1 MNALN
6 LLNKHLEPLIELG
19 GKMYPKSKVD
29 RVYAKLSAPKTN
41 GLFYDKN
48 RVRAEVHP
56 DGQVAFQTSYPELGD
71 HFDHEGWSVY
81 SPEEMG
87 MTRTSPKPVRGMIG
101 MQKAFNQILDSH
113 KGDGLYYNDPISAH
127 RSNTY
132 EGRGFAAPPGQSRQF
147 LDNRRFRNNSTVAEL
162 LALQDANYF
171 GYEPTA
177 LLREQLLA
185 KHPAAAARVQQALSP
200 RRVTPVT
207 SNELIDDM
215 SDDAI
220 NAWLASF

>member
-6 LLNKHLEPLIELG
+6 LLNKHLEPLMEIG
-19 GKMYPKSKVD
+19 GKMYPKSKVE
-29 RVYAKLSAPKTN
+29 RVYAKLTTPKTN
-41 GLFYDKN
+41 GVFYNQN
-48 RVRAEVHP
+48 RVRAEIHP

-71 HFDHEGWSVY
+71 HFDPEGWSVY

-87 MTRTSPKPVRGMIG
+87 MTRTSPKPIRGMIG
-101 MQKAFNQILDSH
+101 MKEAFNQVLDS
-113 KGDGLYYNDPISAH
+113 KAGTGLYYNDPISQH
-127 RSNTY
+127 RSDSY
-132 EGRGFAAPPGQSRQF
+132 QGRGFASAPGQSRQF

-162 LALQDANYF
+162 LALSDADYF
-171 GYEPTA
+171 GVEPTA

-185 KHPAAAARVQQALSP
+185 KHPSAAARVRTAINPATLA
-200 RRVTPVT
+200 T
-207 SNELIDDM
+207 SNELVDSM